1 MSRWKIPAIFIGVGA
16 LISLVAGIAGG
27 VPFGLILLRLLISVL
42 LAGALGFAVQY
53 VLQRFLPELAGR
65 AREESS
71 PAVDIVI
78 EDELGLGGSGP
89 RAKGGGE
96 AHLESAPEPEL
107 EPEPVEESLL
117 EPELEAPVEVDSLA
131 AAASEPLPEIGGEE
145 EPGPLETLP
154 GAEEGAF
161 AEEPLDSLP
170 DIGRLGPA
178 PQARTA
184 SSLRGELAEARLD
197 SLVKGQDPE
206 SLAKAVRTFLKKDQE
221 G

>member
-1 MSRWKIPAIFIGVGA
+1 MSKWKIPAVFAGFGA
-16 LISLVAGIAGG
+16 LISLTAGIAGRI
-27 VPFGLILLRLLISVL
+27 PFGLLAMRLLLSVL
-42 LAGALGFAVQY
+42 LAVALGIAIRY

-65 AREESS
+65 AKEESA

-78 EDELGLGGSGP
+78 EDELGLGAPGLQ
-89 RAKGGGE
+89 AKGGGE
-96 AHLESAPEPEL
+96 ARPSGAPEPASAL
-107 EPEPVEESLL
+107 ETLPEA
-117 EPELEAPVEVDSLA
+117 ELEAPVEVGPLA
-131 AAASEPLPEIGGEE
+131 PDAAEPLPEIGGEE

-161 AEEPLDSLP
+161 PEGSLDSLP

-178 PQARTA
+178 AKA
-184 SSLRGELAEARLD
+184 GGGAGSFRGELAEAHLD